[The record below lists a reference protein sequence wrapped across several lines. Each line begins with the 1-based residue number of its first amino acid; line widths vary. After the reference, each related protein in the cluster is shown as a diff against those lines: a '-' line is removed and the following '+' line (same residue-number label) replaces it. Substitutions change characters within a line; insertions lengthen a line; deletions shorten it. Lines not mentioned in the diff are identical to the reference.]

1 MFKRHYIKC
10 SSNWQLSS
18 RIRQGLPNNCFP
30 TFVRKLFFSF
40 RQSCRSRLVCCTY
53 GCGRWVK
60 KLCRF
65 ALKKK
70 KTSKPLHGHFR
81 LFRSRVDLRER
92 CNYRIAI
99 SISFDNVSLSMK
111 AKNCVA
117 SSKLL
122 FCLFSRFCRCYGCVE
137 IGSNVTMLNNS

>member
-1 MFKRHYIKC
+1 M
-10 SSNWQLSS
+10 QLSS
-18 RIRQGLPNNCFP
+18 RIRQGLPNNCFL

-40 RQSCRSRLVCCTY
+40 RQSCRSRLVCCAY

-111 AKNCVA
+111 AK
-117 SSKLL
+117 KLCCKLGAFVL
-122 FCLFSRFCRCYGCVE
+122 FIFSFLSLLWLRRDW
-137 IGSNVTMLNNS
+137 